1 MSSLTNT
8 VPFSLDEIN
17 LRKKLVFPDGT
28 IQSTAYTG
36 AVAGATLN
44 EVLFDGNDANY
55 QGIDNLLDLVITDAG
70 GVNKSRIE
78 QAGVNLQIDCGNL
91 TSSVSSTILFY
102 TTDAVGSSVQ
112 QMEIA
117 DAGVSIVPP
126 VSLTSTTAP
135 ISSATQ
141 PLYND
146 NSNKM
151 PTTSWVQSAIQQRTA
166 FLDLISTNTT
176 ISIVNSYVGIT
187 PVTILTVPNLP
198 AKGQYLLSFSLQLE
212 FPSGNPQNMICRE
225 NVTSAIPGQIATVT
239 VRPYQYPS
247 TTSVFSAY
255 GTGVYVSGTYILNTL
270 VVEATG
276 LIFDLECGW
285 TNGGDVDCVAQSLQI
300 SYLGS
305 STGAV

>member
-17 LRKKLVFPDGT
+17 LRKKLVFPDGS

-36 AVAGATLN
+36 SAGGATLA
-44 EVLFDGNDANY
+44 EVLADGDDANY

-70 GVNKSRIE
+70 GLNKSRIE

-91 TSSVSSTILFY
+91 TSSVSSTVLFY
-102 TTDAVGSSVQ
+102 TTDALGSSVQ

-141 PLYND
+141 PVSTD
-146 NSNKM
+146 SSNKM
-151 PTTSWVQSAIQQRTA
+151 PTTAWVQSAIDVRDSLAVYTEENTPIA
-166 FLDLISTNTT
+166 IANGYGSPAILNNLIT
-176 ISIVNSYVGIT
+176 
-187 PVTILTVPNLP
+187 LP
-198 AKGQYLLSFSLQLE
+198 TLALAGQYIIQFQSSFNNV
-212 FPSGNPQNMICRE
+212 GTVANPVCRE
-225 NVTSAIPGQIATVT
+225 TIVAVSGGQISGDTV
-239 VRPYQYPS
+239 VPYQYPNLN
-247 TTSVFSAY
+247 AEY
-255 GTGVYVSGTYILNTL
+255 GFLAGEWWVTDTL
-270 VVEATG
+270 VVKTLVPNVAG
-276 LIFDLECGW
+276 LIIQLSIGW
-285 TNGGDVDCVAQSLQI
+285 TNTGTVSCLNTSTVI

-305 STGAV
+305 Y